1 MVEMPMQRWFIVLS
15 LVIACF
21 VPSSASAAGFFGPHP
36 DYAPSVFTYG
46 YRGLLTGG
54 VTGLAAGY
62 LVARHDG
69 FSHDD
74 WRPLVLGS
82 GIGALSG
89 SVLGLTLGFVDLS
102 DDQPGMASIALR
114 DTLYG
119 AGFGALLGT
128 ITGGLVIIRTH
139 DAEHLLF
146 GAALGTV
153 TGAGLGLVIGLIEGR
168 RIVTSPQH
176 RYMGSLGAT
185 RDSAGNLV
193 WTPQVQLAF

>member
-1 MVEMPMQRWFIVLS
+1 LALLCQLPN
-15 LVIACF
+15 
-21 VPSSASAAGFFGPHP
+21 SASADGFFGPHP

-46 YRGLLTGG
+46 YRGLFTGG
-54 VTGLAAGY
+54 LVGLSAGY
-62 LVARHDG
+62 LVARNDG
-69 FSHDD
+69 FSDDD

-102 DDQPGMASIALR
+102 DDQPGRASIALR

-119 AGFGALLGT
+119 AGFGALLGG

-146 GAALGTV
+146 GAALGTLA
-153 TGAGLGLVIGLIEGR
+153 GSGLGLVIGLIEGK
-168 RIVTSPQH
+168 RIVESPQH
-176 RYMGSLGAT
+176 RYSASLSAT
-185 RDSAGNLV
+185 RDAGGSLV
-193 WTPQVQLAF
+193 YTPHFQLVF

>member
-1 MVEMPMQRWFIVLS
+1 MQRWFLWLVLA
-15 LVIACF
+15 LLCQL
-21 VPSSASAAGFFGPHP
+21 PNSASADGFFGPHP

-46 YRGLLTGG
+46 YRGLFTGG
-54 VTGLAAGY
+54 LVGLSAGY
-62 LVARHDG
+62 LVARNDG
-69 FSHDD
+69 FSDDD

-102 DDQPGMASIALR
+102 DDQPGRASIALR

-119 AGFGALLGT
+119 AGFGALLGG

-146 GAALGTV
+146 GAALGTLA
-153 TGAGLGLVIGLIEGR
+153 GSGLGLVIGLIEGK
-168 RIVTSPQH
+168 RIVESPQH
-176 RYMGSLGAT
+176 RYSASLSAT
-185 RDSAGNLV
+185 RDAGGNLV
-193 WTPQVQLAF
+193 YTPHFQLVF